1 MNKNTY
7 ETPLNSRYASKEMQ
21 YIFSPDRKFTTWR
34 KLWVALAESEMELGL
49 PVTQAQVDE
58 LKAHVDDIDYEAARR
73 HEERV
78 RHDVMAHVHAYG
90 DVCPGARGIIHLG
103 ATSCYVTDN
112 ADILM
117 LRDALTLIRQ
127 KLVEVLRRL
136 RAFAWEYRA
145 LPCLGYTHLQPA
157 QLTTVG
163 KRATLWMQDLT
174 MDLDEVN
181 FALSSLKLLGNR
193 GATGT
198 QVSFM
203 ELFEGD
209 GAKVDELEK
218 RIAEK
223 MGMEEAALP
232 ETKLSPAESGMA
244 TAQIKD
250 LRRATCV
257 FDVSGQTYPR
267 KLDSRV
273 LGALSGIAQSAYKFA
288 QDLRLLQSFREVEEP
303 FEKSQI
309 GSSAMA
315 YKRNPMRSERICA
328 LSRHVM
334 AVYQDAAMTAATQW
348 FERTLD
354 DSANRRLSLPEAF
367 LATDAVLELYAN
379 IADGMVVYPKMI
391 EKRVMENLP
400 FMATE
405 DIIMESVKN
414 GADRQEIHERVRVH
428 SQAAATRMKAEGLE
442 SDLMQRIA
450 ADPAFPLSADSLTAL
465 LAPEKYTGRA
475 QEQAERFL
483 TRVVDPILAKY
494 EAVEMGKI
502 NV

>member
-1 MNKNTY
+1 MKDSY
-7 ETPLNSRYASKEMQ
+7 ESPLSSRYASAEMK

-58 LKAHVDDIDYEAARR
+58 MKAHITDIDYDDARR

-78 RHDVMAHVHAYG
+78 RHDVMAHVLAYG
-90 DVCPGARGIIHLG
+90 DVCPNARGIIHLG

-117 LRDALTLIRQ
+117 LRDAIALIRK
-127 KLVEVLRRL
+127 KLIEVMRRL
-136 RAFAWEYRA
+136 ARFAIEYKA
-145 LPCLGYTHLQPA
+145 LPTLGYTHLQPA

-163 KRATLWMQDLT
+163 KRACLWLQDLY
-174 MDLDEVN
+174 MDLNELDDAAKAV
-181 FALSSLKLLGNR
+181 KLLGNR

-198 QVSFM
+198 QLSFM
-203 ELFEGD
+203 ELFDGNGD
-209 GAKVDELEK
+209 KVDELEQ

-223 MGMEEAALP
+223 MGM
-232 ETKLSPAESGMA
+232 
-244 TAQIKD
+244 TA
-250 LRRATCV
+250 V

-273 LGALSGIAQSAYKFA
+273 LSMLSAIAQSAYKFA
-288 QDLRLLQSFREVEEP
+288 QDLRLLQSFREMEEP
-303 FEKSQI
+303 FEKEQI

-328 LSRHVM
+328 LARHIM
-334 AVYQDAAMTAATQW
+334 TLTQDAQMTASTQW

-367 LATDAVLELYAN
+367 LAADAVLELYAN
-379 IADGMVVYPKMI
+379 VAGGLVVYEKMI
-391 EKRVMENLP
+391 ARRVNENLP

-405 DIIMESVKN
+405 DIMMEAVRM
-414 GADRQEIHERVRVH
+414 GADRQAIHERLRVH
-428 SQAAATRMKAEGLE
+428 SQAAATRMKRDGLE
-442 SDLMQRIA
+442 SDLMERIA
-450 ADPAFPLSADSLTAL
+450 ADPAFPMDSAQLKTL

-475 QEQAERFL
+475 EAQCERFV
-483 TRVVDPILAKY
+483 RNVIQPILDSQPS
-494 EAVEMGKI
+494 ENIGDI
-502 NV
+502 RI

>member
-1 MNKNTY
+1 MKNTY
-7 ETPLNSRYASKEMQ
+7 ESPLNSRYASPEMQ
-21 YIFSPDRKFTTWR
+21 YLFSPDRKFTTWR
-34 KLWVALAESEMELGL
+34 RLWVALAESEMELGL
-49 PVTQAQVDE
+49 PITQAQVDE

-90 DVCPGARGIIHLG
+90 DVCPNARGIIHLG

-112 ADILM
+112 ADVLM
-117 LRDALTLIRQ
+117 LRDAL
-127 KLVEVLRRL
+127 KLVREKVVEVLRRL
-136 RAFAWEYRA
+136 RAFAWEYKA
-145 LPCLGYTHLQPA
+145 LPTLGYTHLQPA

-163 KRATLWMQDLT
+163 KRACLWMQDLT
-174 MDLDEVN
+174 MDLEEID
-181 FALSSLKLLGNR
+181 FALSTLRLLGNR

-203 ELFEGD
+203 ELFDGD
-209 GAKVDELEK
+209 GAKVDELEA
-218 RIAEK
+218 RIARK
-223 MGMEEAALP
+223 MGME
-232 ETKLSPAESGMA
+232 K
-244 TAQIKD
+244 
-250 LRRATCV
+250 V
-257 FDVSGQTYPR
+257 FEVSGQTYPR

-273 LGALSGIAQSAYKFA
+273 LDALSGVAQSAYKFA
-288 QDLRLLQSFREVEEP
+288 QDLRLLQSFREIEEP
-303 FEKSQI
+303 FVKNQI

-334 AVYQDAAMTAATQW
+334 ALTQDASMTAATQW

-391 EKRVMENLP
+391 ARRVNENLP

-414 GADRQEIHERVRVH
+414 GGDRQEIHERVRVH
-428 SQAAATRMKAEGLE
+428 SQAAAMRMKQDGLE
-442 SDLMQRIA
+442 SDLLDRIA
-450 ADPAFPLSADSLTAL
+450 DDPAFPMSREALTAL

-475 QEQAERFL
+475 EEQTERFIKK
-483 TRVVDPILAKY
+483 VVDPILEKQEAKTIG
-494 EAVEMGKI
+494 EIKI
-502 NV
+502 

>member
-1 MNKNTY
+1 MKNTY
-7 ETPLNSRYASKEMQ
+7 ESPLNSRYASPEMQ
-21 YIFSPDRKFTTWR
+21 YLFSPDRKFTTWR
-34 KLWVALAESEMELGL
+34 RLWVALAESEMELGL
-49 PVTQAQVDE
+49 PITQAQVDE

-90 DVCPGARGIIHLG
+90 DVCPNARGIIHLG

-112 ADILM
+112 ADVLM
-117 LRDALTLIRQ
+117 LRDAL
-127 KLVEVLRRL
+127 KLVREKVVEVLRRL
-136 RAFAWEYRA
+136 RAFAWESKG
-145 LPCLGYTHLQPA
+145 LPTLGYTHLQPA

-163 KRATLWMQDLT
+163 KRACLWMQDLT
-174 MDLDEVN
+174 MDLEEID
-181 FALSSLKLLGNR
+181 FALSTLRLLGNR

-203 ELFEGD
+203 ELFDGD
-209 GAKVDELEK
+209 GAKVDELEA
-218 RIAEK
+218 RIARK
-223 MGMEEAALP
+223 MGME
-232 ETKLSPAESGMA
+232 K
-244 TAQIKD
+244 
-250 LRRATCV
+250 V
-257 FDVSGQTYPR
+257 FEVSGQTYPR

-273 LGALSGIAQSAYKFA
+273 LDALSGVAQSAYKFA
-288 QDLRLLQSFREVEEP
+288 QDLRLLQSFREIEEP
-303 FEKSQI
+303 FEKNQI

-334 AVYQDAAMTAATQW
+334 ALTQDASMTAATQW

-391 EKRVMENLP
+391 ARRVNENLP

-414 GADRQEIHERVRVH
+414 GGDRQEIHERVRVH
-428 SQAAATRMKAEGLE
+428 SQAAAMRMKQDGLE
-442 SDLMQRIA
+442 SDLLDRIA
-450 ADPAFPLSADSLTAL
+450 DDPAFPMSREALTAL

-475 QEQAERFL
+475 EEQTERFIKK
-483 TRVVDPILAKY
+483 VVDPILEKQEAKTIG
-494 EAVEMGKI
+494 EIKI
-502 NV
+502 

>member
-1 MNKNTY
+1 MHDTY
-7 ETPLNSRYASKEMQ
+7 ETPLNSRYASREMQ
-21 YIFSPDRKFTTWR
+21 QIFSPDRKFTTWR
-34 KLWVALAESEMELGL
+34 KLWVALAESEMEMGL

-58 LKAHVDDIDYEAARR
+58 LKAHVEDIDYEAARR
-73 HEERV
+73 HEERT
-78 RHDVMAHVHAYG
+78 RHDVMAHVLAYG
-90 DVCPGARGIIHLG
+90 DVCPNARGVIHLG

-117 LRDALTLIRQ
+117 LRDALTLVRE
-127 KLVEVLRRL
+127 KVLEVIRRL
-136 RAFAWEYRA
+136 RAFALEYKD
-145 LPCLGYTHLQPA
+145 LPALGYTHLQPA

-163 KRATLWMQDLT
+163 KRATLWMQDLL
-174 MDLDEVN
+174 MDLEEVN

-198 QVSFM
+198 QESFM
-203 ELFEGD
+203 KLFDGD
-209 GAKVDELEK
+209 GEKVDELER
-218 RIAEK
+218 RIARK
-223 MGMEEAALP
+223 VGMEKCFA
-232 ETKLSPAESGMA
+232 
-244 TAQIKD
+244 
-250 LRRATCV
+250 
-257 FDVSGQTYPR
+257 VSGQTYPR

-303 FEKSQI
+303 FEKGQI

-334 AVYQDAAMTAATQW
+334 TVVQDAQMTAATQW

-379 IADGMVVYPKMI
+379 IASGMVVYPAMI
-391 EKRVMENLP
+391 GKRVMENLP

-405 DIIMESVKN
+405 AILMEGVRL
-414 GADRQEIHERVRVH
+414 GGDRQALHERIRVH
-428 SQAAATRMKAEGLE
+428 SQAAAARMKQEGKE
-442 SDLMQRIA
+442 SDLMERIA
-450 ADPAFPLSADSLTAL
+450 ADPAFPMDHEHLTKL
-465 LAPEKYTGRA
+465 LAPENYTGRA
-475 QEQAERFL
+475 AEQTVNFVKNE
-483 TRVVDPILAKY
+483 VDPALAGHN
-494 EAVEMGKI
+494 AREMGEIKL
-502 NV
+502 

>member
-1 MNKNTY
+1 MHDTY
-7 ETPLNSRYASKEMQ
+7 ETPLNSRYASREMQ
-21 YIFSPDRKFTTWR
+21 KIFSPDRKFTTWR
-34 KLWVALAESEMELGL
+34 KLWVALAESEMEMGL
-49 PVTQAQVDE
+49 PVTQKQVDE
-58 LKAHVDDIDYEAARR
+58 LKAHVEDIDYEAARR
-73 HEERV
+73 HEERT
-78 RHDVMAHVHAYG
+78 RHDVMAHVLAYG
-90 DVCPGARGIIHLG
+90 DVCPNARGVIHLG

-117 LRDALTLIRQ
+117 LRDALTLVRE
-127 KLVEVLRRL
+127 KVLEVIRRL
-136 RAFAWEYRA
+136 RDFALEYKD
-145 LPCLGYTHLQPA
+145 LPTLGYTHLQPA

-163 KRATLWMQDLT
+163 KRATLWMQDLL

-198 QVSFM
+198 QESFM
-203 ELFEGD
+203 KLFDGD
-209 GAKVDELEK
+209 GEKVDELER
-218 RIAEK
+218 RIARK
-223 MGMEEAALP
+223 VGMEKCFA
-232 ETKLSPAESGMA
+232 
-244 TAQIKD
+244 
-250 LRRATCV
+250 
-257 FDVSGQTYPR
+257 VSGQTYPR

-303 FEKSQI
+303 FEKGQI

-334 AVYQDAAMTAATQW
+334 TVVQDAQMTAATQW

-379 IADGMVVYPKMI
+379 IASGMVVYPAMI
-391 EKRVMENLP
+391 GRRVMENLP

-405 DIIMESVKN
+405 AILMEGVRL
-414 GADRQEIHERVRVH
+414 GGDRQELHERIRVH
-428 SQAAATRMKAEGLE
+428 SQAAAARMKQEGKE
-442 SDLMQRIA
+442 SDLMERIA
-450 ADPAFPLSADSLTAL
+450 ADPAFPMDHEHLTKLLS
-465 LAPEKYTGRA
+465 PENYTGRA
-475 QEQAERFL
+475 AEQTVNFVKNE
-483 TRVVDPILAKY
+483 VDPALAGHN
-494 EAVEMGKI
+494 AREMGEIKL
-502 NV
+502 

>member
-1 MNKNTY
+1 MRDSY
-7 ETPLNSRYASKEMQ
+7 ESPLSSRYASAEMK

-34 KLWVALAESEMELGL
+34 RLWVALAESEMELGL

-58 LKAHVDDIDYEAARR
+58 MKAHISDIDYDDARR

-78 RHDVMAHVHAYG
+78 RHDVMAHVLAYG
-90 DVCPGARGIIHLG
+90 DVCPNARGIIHLG

-117 LRDALTLIRQ
+117 LRDAIALIRK
-127 KLVEVLRRL
+127 KLIEVMRRL
-136 RAFAWEYRA
+136 AKFAMDYKA
-145 LPCLGYTHLQPA
+145 LPTLGYTHLQPA

-163 KRATLWMQDLT
+163 KRACLWLQDLY
-174 MDLDEVN
+174 MDLNELDDAAKAV
-181 FALSSLKLLGNR
+181 KLLGNR

-198 QVSFM
+198 QLSFM
-203 ELFEGD
+203 ELFDGD
-209 GAKVDELEK
+209 GDKVDDLER

-223 MGMEEAALP
+223 MGM
-232 ETKLSPAESGMA
+232 
-244 TAQIKD
+244 TA
-250 LRRATCV
+250 V

-273 LGALSGIAQSAYKFA
+273 LSMLSSIAQSAYKFA
-288 QDLRLLQSFREVEEP
+288 QDLRLLQSFREMEEP
-303 FEKSQI
+303 FEKEQI

-328 LSRHVM
+328 LARHIM
-334 AVYQDAAMTAATQW
+334 ALTQDAQMTASTQW

-367 LATDAVLELYAN
+367 LAADAVLELYAN
-379 IADGMVVYPKMI
+379 VAGELVVYEKMI
-391 EKRVMENLP
+391 ARRVNENLP

-405 DIIMESVKN
+405 DIMMEAVRM
-414 GADRQEIHERVRVH
+414 GADRQAIHERLRVH
-428 SQAAATRMKAEGLE
+428 SQAAATRMKRGGLE
-442 SDLMQRIA
+442 SDLMERIA
-450 ADPAFPLSADSLTAL
+450 ADPAFPMDGAQLKTL

-475 QEQAERFL
+475 EAQCERFVCNVIQPL
-483 TRVVDPILAKY
+483 LASQP
-494 EAVEMGKI
+494 EENIGDI
-502 NV
+502 RI

>member
-1 MNKNTY
+1 MRDSY
-7 ETPLNSRYASKEMQ
+7 ESPLSSRYASAEMK

-34 KLWVALAESEMELGL
+34 RLWVALAESEMELGL

-58 LKAHVDDIDYEAARR
+58 MKAHISDIDYDDARR

-78 RHDVMAHVHAYG
+78 RHDVMAHVLAYG
-90 DVCPGARGIIHLG
+90 DVCPNARGIIHLG

-117 LRDALTLIRQ
+117 LRDAIALIRK
-127 KLVEVLRRL
+127 KLIEVMRRL
-136 RAFAWEYRA
+136 AKVAMDYKA
-145 LPCLGYTHLQPA
+145 LPTLGYTHLQPA

-163 KRATLWMQDLT
+163 KRACLWLQDLY
-174 MDLDEVN
+174 MDLNELDDAAKAV
-181 FALSSLKLLGNR
+181 KLLGNR

-198 QVSFM
+198 QLSFM
-203 ELFEGD
+203 ELFDGD
-209 GAKVDELEK
+209 GDKVDDLER

-223 MGMEEAALP
+223 MGM
-232 ETKLSPAESGMA
+232 
-244 TAQIKD
+244 TA
-250 LRRATCV
+250 V

-273 LGALSGIAQSAYKFA
+273 LSMLSSIAQSAYKFA
-288 QDLRLLQSFREVEEP
+288 QDLRLLQSFREMEEP
-303 FEKSQI
+303 FEKEQI

-328 LSRHVM
+328 LARHIM
-334 AVYQDAAMTAATQW
+334 ALTQDAQMTASTQW

-367 LATDAVLELYAN
+367 LAADAVLELYAN
-379 IADGMVVYPKMI
+379 VAGGLVVYEKMI
-391 EKRVMENLP
+391 ARRVNENLP

-405 DIIMESVKN
+405 DIMMEAVRM
-414 GADRQEIHERVRVH
+414 GADRQAIHERLRVH
-428 SQAAATRMKAEGLE
+428 SQAAATRMKRDGLE
-442 SDLMQRIA
+442 SDLMERIA
-450 ADPAFPLSADSLTAL
+450 ADPAFPMDGAQLKTL

-475 QEQAERFL
+475 EAQCERF
-483 TRVVDPILAKY
+483 VCNVIQPILASQP
-494 EAVEMGKI
+494 EENIGDI
-502 NV
+502 RI

>member
-1 MNKNTY
+1 MHDTY
-7 ETPLNSRYASKEMQ
+7 ETPLNSRYASREMQ
-21 YIFSPDRKFTTWR
+21 QIFSPDRKFTTWR
-34 KLWVALAESEMELGL
+34 KLWVALAESEMEMGL

-58 LKAHVDDIDYEAARR
+58 LKAHVEDIDYEAARR
-73 HEERV
+73 HEERT
-78 RHDVMAHVHAYG
+78 RHDVMAHVLAYG
-90 DVCPGARGIIHLG
+90 DVCPNARGVIHLG

-117 LRDALTLIRQ
+117 LRDALTLVRE
-127 KLVEVLRRL
+127 KVLEVIRRL
-136 RAFAWEYRA
+136 RAFALEYKD
-145 LPCLGYTHLQPA
+145 LPTLGYTHLQPA

-163 KRATLWMQDLT
+163 KRATLWMQDLL

-198 QVSFM
+198 QESFM
-203 ELFEGD
+203 KLFDGD
-209 GAKVDELEK
+209 GEKVDELER
-218 RIAEK
+218 RIARK
-223 MGMEEAALP
+223 VGMEKCFA
-232 ETKLSPAESGMA
+232 
-244 TAQIKD
+244 
-250 LRRATCV
+250 
-257 FDVSGQTYPR
+257 VSGQTYPR

-303 FEKSQI
+303 FEKGQI

-334 AVYQDAAMTAATQW
+334 ALTQDAQMTAATQW

-379 IADGMVVYPKMI
+379 IASGMVVYPAMI
-391 EKRVMENLP
+391 GKRVMENLP

-405 DIIMESVKN
+405 AILMEGVRL
-414 GADRQEIHERVRVH
+414 GGDRQELHERIRVH
-428 SQAAATRMKAEGLE
+428 SQAAAARMKQEGKE
-442 SDLMQRIA
+442 SDLMERIA
-450 ADPAFPLSADSLTAL
+450 ADPAFPMDHEHLTKL
-465 LAPEKYTGRA
+465 LAPENYTGRA
-475 QEQAERFL
+475 AEQTVNFVKNE
-483 TRVVDPILAKY
+483 VDPALAGH
-494 EAVEMGKI
+494 AARDMGEIKL
-502 NV
+502 

>member
-1 MNKNTY
+1 MKNTY
-7 ETPLNSRYASKEMQ
+7 ESPLNSRYASPEMQ
-21 YIFSPDRKFTTWR
+21 YLFSPDRKFTTWR
-34 KLWVALAESEMELGL
+34 RLWVALAESEMELGL
-49 PVTQAQVDE
+49 PITQAQVDE

-90 DVCPGARGIIHLG
+90 DVCPNARGIIHLG

-112 ADILM
+112 ADVLM
-117 LRDALTLIRQ
+117 LRDAL
-127 KLVEVLRRL
+127 KLVREKVVEVLRRL
-136 RAFAWEYRA
+136 RAFAWEYKG
-145 LPCLGYTHLQPA
+145 LPTLGYTHLQPA

-163 KRATLWMQDLT
+163 KRACLWMQDLT
-174 MDLDEVN
+174 MDLEEID
-181 FALSSLKLLGNR
+181 FALSTLRLLGNR

-198 QVSFM
+198 PVSFM
-203 ELFEGD
+203 ELFDGD
-209 GAKVDELEK
+209 GAKVDELEA
-218 RIAEK
+218 RIARK
-223 MGMEEAALP
+223 MGME
-232 ETKLSPAESGMA
+232 K
-244 TAQIKD
+244 
-250 LRRATCV
+250 V
-257 FDVSGQTYPR
+257 FEVSGQTYPR

-273 LGALSGIAQSAYKFA
+273 LDALSGVAQSAYKFA
-288 QDLRLLQSFREVEEP
+288 QDLRLLQSFREIEEP
-303 FEKSQI
+303 FEKNQI

-334 AVYQDAAMTAATQW
+334 ALTQDASMTAATQW

-391 EKRVMENLP
+391 ARRVNENLP

-414 GADRQEIHERVRVH
+414 GGDRQEIHERVRVH
-428 SQAAATRMKAEGLE
+428 SQAAAMRMKQDGLE
-442 SDLMQRIA
+442 SDLLDRIA
-450 ADPAFPLSADSLTAL
+450 DDPAFPMSREALTAL

-475 QEQAERFL
+475 EEQTERFIKK
-483 TRVVDPILAKY
+483 VVDPILEKQEAKTIG
-494 EAVEMGKI
+494 EIKI
-502 NV
+502 

>member
-1 MNKNTY
+1 MKDTY
-7 ETPLNSRYASKEMQ
+7 ETPLNSRYASREMQ

-58 LKAHVDDIDYEAARR
+58 LKAHITDIDYEAARK

-90 DVCPGARGIIHLG
+90 DVCPNARGIIHLG

-112 ADILM
+112 ADVLM
-117 LRDALTLIRQ
+117 LRDAMLLIRK

-145 LPCLGYTHLQPA
+145 LPTLGYTHLQPA

-163 KRATLWMQDLT
+163 KRACLWMQDLT
-174 MDLDEVN
+174 MDLEEVD
-181 FALSSLKLLGNR
+181 FTLSTLKLLGNR

-203 ELFEGD
+203 ELFDGD
-209 GAKVDELEK
+209 GEKVDELERK
-218 RIAEK
+218 IAQK
-223 MGMEEAALP
+223 MGMEKTFA
-232 ETKLSPAESGMA
+232 
-244 TAQIKD
+244 
-250 LRRATCV
+250 
-257 FDVSGQTYPR
+257 VSGQTYPR

-273 LGALSGIAQSAYKFA
+273 LNALSGIAQSAYKFA

-303 FEKSQI
+303 FEKNQI

-334 AVYQDAAMTAATQW
+334 TLTQDASMTAATQW

-367 LATDAVLELYAN
+367 LAADAVLELYAN
-379 IADGMVVYPKMI
+379 IAEGMVVYPKMI
-391 EKRVMENLP
+391 ARRVNENLP

-414 GADRQEIHERVRVH
+414 GGDRQEIHERVRVH
-428 SQAAATRMKAEGLE
+428 SQAAAMRMKRDGLE
-442 SDLMQRIA
+442 SDLLDRIA
-450 ADPAFPLSADSLTAL
+450 EDPAFPLSREALTEL

-475 QEQAERFL
+475 QEQTEHFIE
-483 TRVVDPILAKY
+483 TVIDPILAQQK
-494 EAVEMGKI
+494 ETAIGDIRV
-502 NV
+502 

>member
-1 MNKNTY
+1 MKDTY
-7 ETPLNSRYASKEMQ
+7 ETPLNSRYASREMQ

-34 KLWVALAESEMELGL
+34 RLWVALAESEMELGL
-49 PVTQAQVDE
+49 PITQAQVDE
-58 LKAHVDDIDYEAARR
+58 LKAHVTDIDYEAARR
-73 HEERV
+73 YEERV

-90 DVCPGARGIIHLG
+90 DVCPNARGIIHLG

-117 LRDALTLIRQ
+117 LRDALTLIRK
-127 KLVEVLRRL
+127 KLIEVLRRM
-136 RAFAWEYRA
+136 RAFAWEYRS
-145 LPCLGYTHLQPA
+145 LPTLGYTHLQPA

-163 KRATLWMQDLT
+163 KRACLWMQDLT
-174 MDLDEVN
+174 MDLEEID
-181 FALSSLKLLGNR
+181 FALSTLRLLGNR

-203 ELFEGD
+203 ELFDGD
-209 GAKVDELEK
+209 GAKVDALEAK
-218 RIAEK
+218 IAEK
-223 MGMEEAALP
+223 MGME
-232 ETKLSPAESGMA
+232 K
-244 TAQIKD
+244 
-250 LRRATCV
+250 V
-257 FDVSGQTYPR
+257 FAVSGQTYPR

-273 LGALSGIAQSAYKFA
+273 LNALSGVAQSAYKFA
-288 QDLRLLQSFREVEEP
+288 QDLRLLQSFREIEEP
-303 FEKSQI
+303 FEKNQI

-334 AVYQDAAMTAATQW
+334 ALTQDASMTAAVQW

-379 IADGMVVYPKMI
+379 IACGMVVYPKMI
-391 EKRVMENLP
+391 AKRVNENLP

-414 GADRQEIHERVRVH
+414 GGDRQEIHERVRVH
-428 SQAAATRMKAEGLE
+428 SQAAATRMKRDGLE
-442 SDLMQRIA
+442 SDLLDRIA
-450 ADPAFPLSADSLTAL
+450 EDPAFPLSKEALTEL

-475 QEQAERFL
+475 EEQTVKFIE
-483 TRVVDPILAKY
+483 TVVDLILAKQK
-494 EAVEMGKI
+494 ETPIGDIRV
-502 NV
+502 

>member
-1 MNKNTY
+1 MHDTY
-7 ETPLNSRYASKEMQ
+7 ETPLNSRYASREMQ
-21 YIFSPDRKFTTWR
+21 KIFSPDRKFTTWR
-34 KLWVALAESEMELGL
+34 KLWVALAESEMEMGL
-49 PVTQAQVDE
+49 PVTQKQVDE
-58 LKAHVDDIDYEAARR
+58 LKAHVEDIDYEAARR
-73 HEERV
+73 HEERT
-78 RHDVMAHVHAYG
+78 RHDVMAHVLAYG
-90 DVCPGARGIIHLG
+90 DVCPNARGVIHLG

-117 LRDALTLIRQ
+117 LRDALTLVRE
-127 KLVEVLRRL
+127 KVLEVIRRL
-136 RAFAWEYRA
+136 RDFALEYKD
-145 LPCLGYTHLQPA
+145 LPTLGYTHLQPA

-163 KRATLWMQDLT
+163 KRATLWMQDLL

-198 QVSFM
+198 QESFM
-203 ELFEGD
+203 KLFDGD
-209 GAKVDELEK
+209 GEKVDELER
-218 RIAEK
+218 RIARK
-223 MGMEEAALP
+223 VGMEKCFA
-232 ETKLSPAESGMA
+232 
-244 TAQIKD
+244 
-250 LRRATCV
+250 
-257 FDVSGQTYPR
+257 VSGQTYPR

-303 FEKSQI
+303 FEKGQI

-334 AVYQDAAMTAATQW
+334 ALTQDAQMTAATQW

-379 IADGMVVYPKMI
+379 IASGMVVYPAMI
-391 EKRVMENLP
+391 GKRVMENLP

-405 DIIMESVKN
+405 AILMEGVRL
-414 GADRQEIHERVRVH
+414 GGDRQELHERIRVH
-428 SQAAATRMKAEGLE
+428 SQAAAARMKQEGKE
-442 SDLMQRIA
+442 SDLMERIA
-450 ADPAFPLSADSLTAL
+450 ADPAFPMDHEHLTKLLS
-465 LAPEKYTGRA
+465 PENYTGRA
-475 QEQAERFL
+475 AEQTVNFVKNE
-483 TRVVDPILAKY
+483 VDPALAGH
-494 EAVEMGKI
+494 AAREMGEIKL
-502 NV
+502 

>member
-1 MNKNTY
+1 MKDTY
-7 ETPLNSRYASKEMQ
+7 ETPLNSRYASREMQ

-34 KLWVALAESEMELGL
+34 KLWIALAESEMELGL
-49 PVTQAQVDE
+49 PITQAQVDE
-58 LKAHVDDIDYEAARR
+58 LKAHVNDIDYEAARR

-90 DVCPGARGIIHLG
+90 DVCPNARGIIHLG

-112 ADILM
+112 ADVLM
-117 LRDALTLIRQ
+117 LRDALKLIRE

-136 RAFAWEYRA
+136 RAFAWEYKA
-145 LPCLGYTHLQPA
+145 LPTLGYTHLQPA

-163 KRATLWMQDLT
+163 KRACLWMQDLT
-174 MDLDEVN
+174 MDLEEID
-181 FALSSLKLLGNR
+181 FTLSTLKLLGNR

-203 ELFEGD
+203 ELFDGD
-209 GAKVDELEK
+209 GKKVDELEK
-218 RIAEK
+218 KIAEK
-223 MGMEEAALP
+223 MGMEKTFA
-232 ETKLSPAESGMA
+232 
-244 TAQIKD
+244 
-250 LRRATCV
+250 
-257 FDVSGQTYPR
+257 VSGQTYPR

-273 LGALSGIAQSAYKFA
+273 LDALSGVAQSAYKFA
-288 QDLRLLQSFREVEEP
+288 QDLRLLQSFREIEEP
-303 FEKSQI
+303 FEKNQI

-334 AVYQDAAMTAATQW
+334 ALTQDASMTAATQW

-379 IADGMVVYPKMI
+379 IASGMVVYPKMI
-391 EKRVMENLP
+391 ARRVNENLP

-414 GADRQEIHERVRVH
+414 GGDRQEIHERVRVH
-428 SQAAATRMKAEGLE
+428 SQAAATRMKRDGLE
-442 SDLMQRIA
+442 SDLLDRIA
-450 ADPAFPLSADSLTAL
+450 EDPAFPLSREALTAL

-475 QEQAERFL
+475 EEQTVRFIE
-483 TRVVDPILAKY
+483 TVVDPILAQQK
-494 EAVEMGKI
+494 ESKI
-502 NV
+502 GDIRV

>member
-7 ETPLNSRYASKEMQ
+7 ESPLNSRYASAEMQ
-21 YIFSPDRKFTTWR
+21 YLFSPDRKFTTWR
-34 KLWVALAESEMELGL
+34 RLWVALAESEMELGL

-58 LKAHVDDIDYEAARR
+58 LKAHIDDIDYDNAAR

-90 DVCPGARGIIHLG
+90 DVCPSARGIIHLG

-136 RAFAWEYRA
+136 RAFAWEYKD

-163 KRATLWMQDLT
+163 KRATLWMQDLA

-223 MGMEEAALP
+223 LGME
-232 ETKLSPAESGMA
+232 K
-244 TAQIKD
+244 
-250 LRRATCV
+250 V

-303 FEKSQI
+303 FEKNQI

-334 AVYQDAAMTAATQW
+334 ALYSDASMTAATQW

-367 LATDAVLELYAN
+367 LSTDAVLELYAN
-379 IADGMVVYPKMI
+379 IAGGMVVYPKMI

-405 DIIMESVKN
+405 DIIMESVKH

-450 ADPAFPLSADSLTAL
+450 ADPAFPLGDEGLTAL

-475 QEQAERFL
+475 AEQAERFL
-483 TRVVDPILAKY
+483 TNVIDPILAEY
-494 EAVEMGKI
+494 PAVEMGTIK
-502 NV
+502 V

>member
-1 MNKNTY
+1 MKNTY
-7 ETPLNSRYASKEMQ
+7 ETPLNSRYASPEMQ

-49 PVTQAQVDE
+49 PITREQVDE
-58 LKAHVDDIDYEAARR
+58 LKAHVDDIDYDAARR

-90 DVCPGARGIIHLG
+90 DVCPNARGIIHLG

-117 LRDALTLIRQ
+117 LRDAL
-127 KLVEVLRRL
+127 KLVREKVVEVLRRL
-136 RAFAWEYRA
+136 RRFAWEYKG
-145 LPCLGYTHLQPA
+145 LPALGYTHLQPA

-163 KRATLWMQDLT
+163 KRACLWMQDLT
-174 MDLDEVN
+174 MDLEEID
-181 FALSSLKLLGNR
+181 FALKSLKLLGNR

-203 ELFEGD
+203 ELFDGD
-209 GAKVDELEK
+209 GLKVDELEK
-218 RIAEK
+218 KIAHK
-223 MGMEEAALP
+223 MGMDA
-232 ETKLSPAESGMA
+232 
-244 TAQIKD
+244 
-250 LRRATCV
+250 V
-257 FDVSGQTYPR
+257 FAVSGQTYPR

-273 LGALSGIAQSAYKFA
+273 LDALAGVAQSAYKFA

-303 FEKSQI
+303 FEKNQI

-334 AVYQDAAMTAATQW
+334 ALTQDAFNTAATQW

-379 IADGMVVYPKMI
+379 IASGMVVYPKMI
-391 EKRVMENLP
+391 ARRVNENLP

-405 DIIMESVKN
+405 DIMMEAVRL
-414 GADRQEIHERVRVH
+414 GCDRQVIHERLRVH
-428 SQAAATRMKAEGLE
+428 SQEAATRMKRDGLE
-442 SDLMQRIA
+442 SDLLERIA
-450 ADPAFPLSADSLTAL
+450 NDPAFPMSHAQLTEL

-475 QEQAERFL
+475 EAQAERFI
-483 TRVVDPILAKY
+483 TEAVDPILACQP
-494 EAVEMGKI
+494 EMEIGK
-502 NV
+502 VSV

>member
-1 MNKNTY
+1 MKNTY
-7 ETPLNSRYASKEMQ
+7 ETPLNSRYASPEMQ

-49 PVTQAQVDE
+49 PITREQVDE
-58 LKAHVDDIDYEAARR
+58 LKAHVDDIDYDAARR

-90 DVCPGARGIIHLG
+90 DVCPNARGIIHLG

-117 LRDALTLIRQ
+117 LRDAL
-127 KLVEVLRRL
+127 KLVRAKVVEVLRRL
-136 RAFAWEYRA
+136 RRFAWEYKGM
-145 LPCLGYTHLQPA
+145 PTLGYTHLQPA

-163 KRATLWMQDLT
+163 KRACLWMQDLT
-174 MDLDEVN
+174 MDLEEID
-181 FALSSLKLLGNR
+181 FALKSLKLLGNR

-203 ELFEGD
+203 ELFDGD
-209 GAKVDELEK
+209 GLKVDELEK
-218 RIAEK
+218 KIAHK
-223 MGMEEAALP
+223 MGMDA
-232 ETKLSPAESGMA
+232 
-244 TAQIKD
+244 
-250 LRRATCV
+250 V
-257 FDVSGQTYPR
+257 FAVSGQTYPR

-273 LGALSGIAQSAYKFA
+273 LDALAGVAQSAYKFA

-303 FEKSQI
+303 FEKNQI

-334 AVYQDAAMTAATQW
+334 ALTQDAFNTAATQW

-379 IADGMVVYPKMI
+379 IASGMVVYPKMI
-391 EKRVMENLP
+391 ARRVNENLP

-405 DIIMESVKN
+405 DIMMEAVRL
-414 GADRQEIHERVRVH
+414 GCDRQVIHERLRVH
-428 SQAAATRMKAEGLE
+428 SQEAATRMKRDGLE
-442 SDLMQRIA
+442 SDLLERIA
-450 ADPAFPLSADSLTAL
+450 NDPAFPMSHAQLTEL

-475 QEQAERFL
+475 EAQAERFI
-483 TRVVDPILAKY
+483 TEAVDPILACQP
-494 EAVEMGKI
+494 EMDIGK
-502 NV
+502 VSV

>member
-1 MNKNTY
+1 MNKSTY
-7 ETPLNSRYASKEMQ
+7 ESPLNSRYASAEMQ
-21 YIFSPDRKFTTWR
+21 YIFSPDKKFTTWR
-34 KLWVALAESEMELGL
+34 KLWIALAESEMELGL

-58 LKAHVDDIDYEAARR
+58 LKAHVEDIDYENAAR
-73 HEERV
+73 HEARV

-90 DVCPGARGIIHLG
+90 DVCPNARGIIHLG

-117 LRDALTLIRQ
+117 LRDALILIRQ
-127 KLVEVLRRL
+127 KLVAE
-136 RAFAWEYRA
+136 AYKG

-209 GAKVDELEK
+209 GAKVDELER

-223 MGMEEAALP
+223 MGM
-232 ETKLSPAESGMA
+232 
-244 TAQIKD
+244 TA
-250 LRRATCV
+250 V

-334 AVYQDAAMTAATQW
+334 TLYQDASMTAATQW

-428 SQAAATRMKAEGLE
+428 SQAASARMKAEGLE
-442 SDLMQRIA
+442 SDLMERIA
-450 ADPAFPLSADSLTAL
+450 ADPAFPLSRESLTAL

-475 QEQAERFL
+475 KEQTERFL
-483 TRVVDPILAKY
+483 TTVVDPILNQY
-494 EAVEMGKI
+494 ESVNMGTI

>member
-1 MNKNTY
+1 MKDTY
-7 ETPLNSRYASKEMQ
+7 ETPLNSRYASREMQ

-34 KLWVALAESEMELGL
+34 KLWIALAESEMELGL
-49 PVTQAQVDE
+49 PITQAQVDE
-58 LKAHVDDIDYEAARR
+58 LKEHVNDIDYEAARR

-90 DVCPGARGIIHLG
+90 DVCPNARGIIHLG

-112 ADILM
+112 ADVLM
-117 LRDALTLIRQ
+117 LRDALKLIRE

-136 RAFAWEYRA
+136 RAFAWEYKA
-145 LPCLGYTHLQPA
+145 LPTLGYTHLQPA

-163 KRATLWMQDLT
+163 KRACLWMQDLT
-174 MDLDEVN
+174 MDLEEID
-181 FALSSLKLLGNR
+181 FTLSTLKLLGNR

-203 ELFEGD
+203 ELFDGD
-209 GAKVDELEK
+209 GKKVDELEK
-218 RIAEK
+218 KIAEK
-223 MGMEEAALP
+223 MGMEKTFA
-232 ETKLSPAESGMA
+232 
-244 TAQIKD
+244 
-250 LRRATCV
+250 
-257 FDVSGQTYPR
+257 VSGQTYPR

-273 LGALSGIAQSAYKFA
+273 LDALSGVAQSAYKFA
-288 QDLRLLQSFREVEEP
+288 QDLRLLQSFREIEEP
-303 FEKSQI
+303 FEKNQI
-309 GSSAMA
+309 GSSAMP

-334 AVYQDAAMTAATQW
+334 ALTQDASMTAATQW

-379 IADGMVVYPKMI
+379 IASGMVVYPKMI
-391 EKRVMENLP
+391 ARRVNENLP

-414 GADRQEIHERVRVH
+414 GGDRQEIHERVRVH
-428 SQAAATRMKAEGLE
+428 SQAAATRMKRDGLE
-442 SDLMQRIA
+442 SDLLDRIA
-450 ADPAFPLSADSLTAL
+450 EDPAFPLSREALTAL

-475 QEQAERFL
+475 EEQTVRFIE
-483 TRVVDPILAKY
+483 TVVDPILAEQK
-494 EAVEMGKI
+494 ETQIGDIRV
-502 NV
+502 

>member
-1 MNKNTY
+1 MHDTY
-7 ETPLNSRYASKEMQ
+7 ETPLNSRYASREMQ
-21 YIFSPDRKFTTWR
+21 KIFSPDRKFTTWR
-34 KLWVALAESEMELGL
+34 KLWVALAESEMEMGL
-49 PVTQAQVDE
+49 PVTQKQVDE
-58 LKAHVDDIDYEAARR
+58 LKAHVEDIDYEAARR
-73 HEERV
+73 HEERT
-78 RHDVMAHVHAYG
+78 RHDVMAHVLAYG
-90 DVCPGARGIIHLG
+90 DVCPNARGVIHLG

-117 LRDALTLIRQ
+117 LRDALTLVRE
-127 KLVEVLRRL
+127 KVLEVIRRL
-136 RAFAWEYRA
+136 RDFALEYKD
-145 LPCLGYTHLQPA
+145 LPTLGYTHLQPA

-163 KRATLWMQDLT
+163 KRATLWMQDLL

-198 QVSFM
+198 QESFM
-203 ELFEGD
+203 KLFDGD
-209 GAKVDELEK
+209 GEKVDGLER
-218 RIAEK
+218 RIARK
-223 MGMEEAALP
+223 VGMEKCFA
-232 ETKLSPAESGMA
+232 
-244 TAQIKD
+244 
-250 LRRATCV
+250 
-257 FDVSGQTYPR
+257 VSGQTYPR

-303 FEKSQI
+303 FEKGQI

-334 AVYQDAAMTAATQW
+334 TVVQDAQMTAATQW

-379 IADGMVVYPKMI
+379 IASGMVVYPAMI
-391 EKRVMENLP
+391 GKRVMENLP

-405 DIIMESVKN
+405 AILMEGVRL
-414 GADRQEIHERVRVH
+414 GGDRQELHERIRVH
-428 SQAAATRMKAEGLE
+428 SQAAAARMKQEGKE
-442 SDLMQRIA
+442 SDLMERIA
-450 ADPAFPLSADSLTAL
+450 ADPAFPMDHEHLTKL
-465 LAPEKYTGRA
+465 LAPENYTGRA
-475 QEQAERFL
+475 AEQTVNFVKNE
-483 TRVVDPILAKY
+483 VDPALAGHN
-494 EAVEMGKI
+494 AREMGEIKL
-502 NV
+502 

>member
-1 MNKNTY
+1 MKNTY
-7 ETPLNSRYASKEMQ
+7 ETPLNSRYASPEMQ

-49 PVTQAQVDE
+49 PITREQVDE
-58 LKAHVDDIDYEAARR
+58 LKAHVDDIDYDAARR

-90 DVCPGARGIIHLG
+90 DVCPNARGIIHLG

-117 LRDALTLIRQ
+117 LRDALRLVRR
-127 KLVEVLRRL
+127 KVVEVLRRL
-136 RAFAWEYRA
+136 RAFAWEYKG
-145 LPCLGYTHLQPA
+145 LPTLGYTHLQPA

-163 KRATLWMQDLT
+163 KRACLWMQDLT
-174 MDLDEVN
+174 MDLEEID
-181 FALSSLKLLGNR
+181 FALKSLKLLGNR

-203 ELFEGD
+203 ELFDGD
-209 GAKVDELEK
+209 GLKVDELEK
-218 RIAEK
+218 KIAGK
-223 MGMEEAALP
+223 MGMDA
-232 ETKLSPAESGMA
+232 
-244 TAQIKD
+244 
-250 LRRATCV
+250 V
-257 FDVSGQTYPR
+257 FAVSGQTYPR

-273 LGALSGIAQSAYKFA
+273 LDALAGVAQSAYKFA

-303 FEKSQI
+303 FEKNQI

-328 LSRHVM
+328 LARHVM
-334 AVYQDAAMTAATQW
+334 ALAQDAFNTAATQW

-379 IADGMVVYPKMI
+379 IASGMVVYPKMI
-391 EKRVMENLP
+391 ARRVNENLP

-405 DIIMESVKN
+405 DIMMEAVRL
-414 GADRQEIHERVRVH
+414 GCDRQVIHERLRVH
-428 SQAAATRMKAEGLE
+428 SQEAATRMKRDGLE
-442 SDLMQRIA
+442 SDLLQRIA
-450 ADPAFPLSADSLTAL
+450 DDPAFPMDHAQLTKL

-475 QEQAERFL
+475 EAQAERFI
-483 TRVVDPILAKY
+483 TEVVDPILAQQP
-494 EAVEMGKI
+494 EMDVGTVK
-502 NV
+502 V

>member
-1 MNKNTY
+1 MKNTY
-7 ETPLNSRYASKEMQ
+7 ETPLNSRYASPEMQ

-49 PVTQAQVDE
+49 PITREQVDE
-58 LKAHVDDIDYEAARR
+58 LKAHVDDIDYDAARR

-90 DVCPGARGIIHLG
+90 DVCPNARGIIHLG

-117 LRDALTLIRQ
+117 LRDAL
-127 KLVEVLRRL
+127 KLVRKKVVEVLRRL
-136 RAFAWEYRA
+136 RRFAWEYKGM
-145 LPCLGYTHLQPA
+145 PTLGYTHLQPA

-163 KRATLWMQDLT
+163 KRACLWMQDLT
-174 MDLDEVN
+174 MDLEEID
-181 FALSSLKLLGNR
+181 FALKSLKLLGNR

-203 ELFEGD
+203 ELFDGD
-209 GAKVDELEK
+209 GLKVDELEK
-218 RIAEK
+218 KIAHK
-223 MGMEEAALP
+223 MGMDA
-232 ETKLSPAESGMA
+232 
-244 TAQIKD
+244 
-250 LRRATCV
+250 V
-257 FDVSGQTYPR
+257 FAVSGQTYPR

-273 LGALSGIAQSAYKFA
+273 LDALAGVAQSAYKFA

-303 FEKSQI
+303 FEKNQI

-334 AVYQDAAMTAATQW
+334 ALTQDAFNTAATQW

-379 IADGMVVYPKMI
+379 IASGMVVYPKMI
-391 EKRVMENLP
+391 ARRVNENLP

-405 DIIMESVKN
+405 DIMMEAVRL
-414 GADRQEIHERVRVH
+414 GCDRQVIHERLRVH
-428 SQAAATRMKAEGLE
+428 SQEAATRMKRDGLE
-442 SDLMQRIA
+442 SDLLERIA
-450 ADPAFPLSADSLTAL
+450 NDPAFPMSHAQLTEL

-475 QEQAERFL
+475 EAQAERFI
-483 TRVVDPILAKY
+483 TEVVDPILARQP
-494 EAVEMGKI
+494 EMEIGK
-502 NV
+502 VSV

>member
-1 MNKNTY
+1 MHDTY
-7 ETPLNSRYASKEMQ
+7 ETPLNSRYASREMQ
-21 YIFSPDRKFTTWR
+21 KIFSPDRKFTTWR
-34 KLWVALAESEMELGL
+34 KLWVALAESEMEMGL

-58 LKAHVDDIDYEAARR
+58 LKAHVEDIDYEAARR
-73 HEERV
+73 HEERT
-78 RHDVMAHVHAYG
+78 RHDVMAHVLAYG
-90 DVCPGARGIIHLG
+90 DVCPNARGVIHLG

-117 LRDALTLIRQ
+117 LRDALTLVRE
-127 KLVEVLRRL
+127 KLLEVIRRL
-136 RAFAWEYRA
+136 RAFALEYKD
-145 LPCLGYTHLQPA
+145 LPTLGYTHLQPA

-163 KRATLWMQDLT
+163 KRATLWMQDLL

-198 QVSFM
+198 QESFM
-203 ELFEGD
+203 KLFDGD
-209 GAKVDELEK
+209 GEKVDELER
-218 RIAEK
+218 RIARK
-223 MGMEEAALP
+223 VGMEKCFA
-232 ETKLSPAESGMA
+232 
-244 TAQIKD
+244 
-250 LRRATCV
+250 
-257 FDVSGQTYPR
+257 VSGQTYPR

-303 FEKSQI
+303 FEKGQI

-328 LSRHVM
+328 LARHVM
-334 AVYQDAAMTAATQW
+334 ALTQDAQMTAATQW

-379 IADGMVVYPKMI
+379 IASGMVVYPAMI
-391 EKRVMENLP
+391 GKRVMENLP

-405 DIIMESVKN
+405 AILMEGVRL
-414 GADRQEIHERVRVH
+414 GGDRQELHERIRVH
-428 SQAAATRMKAEGLE
+428 SQAAAARMKQEGKE
-442 SDLMQRIA
+442 SDLMERIA
-450 ADPAFPLSADSLTAL
+450 ADPAFPMDHEHLTKLLS
-465 LAPEKYTGRA
+465 PENYTGRA
-475 QEQAERFL
+475 AEQTVNFVKNE
-483 TRVVDPILAKY
+483 VDPALAGH
-494 EAVEMGKI
+494 AARDMGEIKL
-502 NV
+502 